1 MRQIGQFFC
10 FLFAVLQFYKERIY
24 SLTLNHSVIVR
35 LFNVYIGQMITQ
47 AETFREDPIFY
58 PHKDTVKPE
67 GVHSSE
73 PIVVVEV

>member
-1 MRQIGQFFC
+1 MADRTIFIFRLPFF
-10 FLFAVLQFYKERIY
+10 KERIY
-24 SLTLNHSVIVR
+24 LFSDSFNHIVIVC
-35 LFNVYIGQMITQ
+35 LFNVFIGQMISQ

>member
-1 MRQIGQFFC
+1 
-10 FLFAVLQFYKERIY
+10 
-24 SLTLNHSVIVR
+24 
-35 LFNVYIGQMITQ
+35 MISQ

-73 PIVVVEV
+73 PMVVVEV

>member
-1 MRQIGQFFC
+1 MADRTILVFRLLFF
-10 FLFAVLQFYKERIY
+10 KERIY
-24 SLTLNHSVIVR
+24 LFSDSFYHIVIVH
-35 LFNVYIGQMITQ
+35 LFNVYIGQMISQ

>member
-1 MRQIGQFFC
+1 M
-10 FLFAVLQFYKERIY
+10 FAVLQRKNLFFD
-24 SLTLNHSVIVR
+24 SLNHIVIVR

-73 PIVVVEV
+73 PMVVVEV